1 MAVLVDFENDV
12 ISKIEHNLP
21 KHTFSR
27 TGIIR
32 FHRESTQLTVFPTKQ
47 AQKALLYL

>member
-21 KHTFSR
+21 KHTFSSI
-27 TGIIR
+27 GIIS
-32 FHRESTQLTVFPTKQ
+32 FTENLQLTVFPTKQ